1 MADYVSP
8 DARRRIATGLMAA
21 QYAENPPTAPMGYDF
36 DAAPLSPG
44 LMNFAAQRGQPGV
57 IQKTLGLIPGFDQD
71 GKRGAQSWG
80 NALMS
85 TAQFPID
92 AVAGMGQALTAPARA
107 YRGEFDPTSEE
118 GVGEALNV
126 AGNAM
131 MGGLAA
137 PKPRNV
143 VGSAG
148 GDLKG
153 AALGAIPDQAALMD
167 RTLSRFGKSSDPASA
182 ALDMSHAA
190 RMQRAR
196 SMGYDTDTT
205 WYHGTSAPN
214 FDEFSPGKRGATFF
228 SDKPYVT
235 DYFANTSRT
244 DGPARVIPTYS
255 RANKLFD
262 PAKEADNPNLAAYVA
277 DNINQYDVKSI
288 INPGKT
294 HTRTPHEVLTELR
307 NSSFGKDMFE
317 PVEHPVIQNWIKN
330 NGYDGFVVN
339 DGSWMAMSADKPARI
354 MGVFDPSKIRST
366 NAAFDPAKTDS
377 ANLLYA
383 NGGRPGATAGAALG
397 AIPDTPGI
405 RAYHG
410 SPHDFDRFDMSKI
423 GTGEGAQAYGHGLY
437 FAEREGVARS
447 YRDALGGQKL
457 KDGTPFDE
465 LNPSHWAADAINRA
479 GGDRAKAAQLVA
491 ADMTPDMKMYDG
503 GQYQRLLRAKGM
515 LERNEAVPDIG
526 SGKMYEVNIKAHPDD
541 FLDWD
546 KPLSQQSEKVKT
558 GYLDALGKLGHPNPQ
573 KVMDSSFASSGGGL
587 ENLLNAWSKYD
598 RSKASGAL
606 NEAGIPGIRY
616 LDQGSRAGGEGSR
629 NLVVFDDKLIEIL
642 RKYGLLG
649 MAGGAA
655 AAEYGFGAPQS
666 RPASPQYRPGDA

>member
-107 YRGEFDPTSEE
+107 YRGEFDPVSEE

-137 PKPRNV
+137 PKPRGV

-148 GDLKG
+148 GDLK
-153 AALGAIPDQAALMD
+153 
-167 RTLSRFGKSSDPASA
+167 
-182 ALDMSHAA
+182 
-190 RMQRAR
+190 
-196 SMGYDTDTT
+196 
-205 WYHGTSAPN
+205 
-214 FDEFSPGKRGATFF
+214 
-228 SDKPYVT
+228 
-235 DYFANTSRT
+235 
-244 DGPARVIPTYS
+244 
-255 RANKLFD
+255 
-262 PAKEADNPNLAAYVA
+262 
-277 DNINQYDVKSI
+277 
-288 INPGKT
+288 
-294 HTRTPHEVLTELR
+294 
-307 NSSFGKDMFE
+307 
-317 PVEHPVIQNWIKN
+317 
-330 NGYDGFVVN
+330 
-339 DGSWMAMSADKPARI
+339 
-354 MGVFDPSKIRST
+354 
-366 NAAFDPAKTDS
+366 
-377 ANLLYA
+377 
-383 NGGRPGATAGAALG
+383 GAALG

-410 SPHDFDRFDMSKI
+410 SPHDFDKFDLSKI

-437 FAEREGVARS
+437 FAESEGVARS
-447 YRDALGGQKL
+447 YREALAAGRATIPPMSKSAKKHLDETLQAYKNDTFS
-457 KDGTPFDE
+457 DGSLQDTSELRTVLINQYTPDPETSRLAERNVVLDE
-465 LNPSHWAADAINRA
+465 LLGYIDNRIL
-479 GGDRAKAAQLVA
+479 RLE
-491 ADMTPDMKMYDG
+491 PDPG
-503 GQYQRLLRAKGM
+503 R
-515 LERNEAVPDIG
+515 
-526 SGKMYEVNIKAHPDD
+526 MYEVNIKANPDD

-546 KPLSQQSEKVKT
+546 KRLGEQSANVRDKVKSLMLASREIPADPEGAYKQAIERYNAGPKAT
-558 GYLDALGKLGHPNPQ
+558 SLTDDPEVIHAYDAMRLARQGDKAFDRQ
-573 KVMDSSFASSGGGL
+573 KI
-587 ENLLNAWSKYD
+587 
-598 RSKASGAL
+598 GAL
-606 NEAGIPGIRY
+606 LQESGRWSPEDARRTFLDAGIPGVKY
-616 LDQGSRAGGEGSR
+616 LDRGSRVAGDGTS
-629 NLVVFDDKLIEIL
+629 NYVVFDDNLIEIL

-655 AAEYGFGAPQS
+655 AAEYGFGAPV
-666 RPASPQYRPGDA
+666 PASPRYKPGDA